1 MMVMFFSVM
10 EYYLYGQQLVE
21 ELFQTLSE
29 FLGTRGAAVVV
40 DDVGRDGKELFQFND
55 ITLVKIL
62 FLDSGED
69 AVTEMVLLLH
79 GTPLAGKGTVGL
91 GQHKG

>member
-1 MMVMFFSVM
+1 MMVMGFSVM
-10 EYYLYGQQLVE
+10 EYDLYGQQLVE
-21 ELFQTLSE
+21 ELLQALSE
-29 FLGTRGAAVVV
+29 FLGARVVV
-40 DDVGRDGKELFQFND
+40 VMGDNVVGDGKELYHVKG
-55 ITLVKIL
+55 ITLVKFL
-62 FLDSGED
+62 LLDSGED